1 MTGDVWELYVS
12 KAMADWQPAGTF
24 ATLADAAV
32 RIAALER
39 SPRGA
44 LLLEAFVDPEMTD
57 AQALSQFHHTGLFD
71 AYVVRR
77 VA

>member
-12 KAMADWQPAGTF
+12 KAMADWRPAGTF
-24 ATLADAAV
+24 GTLADAAA

-39 SPRGA
+39 TPKGG
-44 LLLEAFVDPEMTD
+44 LFLEIFVDPLVND
-57 AQALSQFHHTGLFD
+57 ADALSQFYHTGILD